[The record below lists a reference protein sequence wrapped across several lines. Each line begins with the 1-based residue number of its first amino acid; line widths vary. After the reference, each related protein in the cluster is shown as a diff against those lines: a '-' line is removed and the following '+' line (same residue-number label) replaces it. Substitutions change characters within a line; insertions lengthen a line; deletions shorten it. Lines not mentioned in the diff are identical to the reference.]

1 MYFLIKKTKDKQT
14 NKQTLRKGRRV
25 KVKFEERNSL
35 STFRKL
41 QVKMGP

>member
-1 MYFLIKKTKDKQT
+1 MNFLIKKTNDKQT
-14 NKQTLRKGRRV
+14 NKHRRKGRRV

>member
-1 MYFLIKKTKDKQT
+1 MNFLIKKTKDKQK
-14 NKQTLRKGRRV
+14 KQTLRKGRRV